1 MTDRGRGPVARL
13 HDAQALCLVVE
24 RARAGDRDALELLV
38 ANLIDDV
45 YRLSLRMTA
54 NTADAEDATQE
65 VMIKVVAH
73 LGEFRGEASVRTWAY
88 RIAVRHLIDQRR
100 SRVEAIA
107 LDFDRFAA
115 DLMDGLGEPAEG
127 EDPLAVAEVK
137 LGCTLAML
145 TCLDRE
151 HRVAYI
157 LGEIFD
163 VSSSIGAAIAEVSEQ
178 VYRQRLSRARRQLEA
193 FTRSYCGVVS
203 ARAPCSCDRRVKRA
217 AELGRIERDNLR
229 LARHPVGSVA
239 GEVREM
245 EALHSTAALFRNHPP
260 YAAPASIAE
269 RLKELVRAG
278 KLKLLEKP
286 PKAD

>member
-1 MTDRGRGPVARL
+1 MT
-13 HDAQALCLVVE
+13 DAQALSLVVE
-24 RARAGDRDALELLV
+24 RARAGDRDALDLLV
-38 ANLIDDV
+38 ARLIDDV

-65 VMIKVVAH
+65 VMIKVVSR

-100 SRVEAIA
+100 SRVEAVG

-115 DLMDGLGEPAEG
+115 DLMDGLEGPAEG

-163 VSSSIGAAIAEVSEQ
+163 LSSSIAAVIAEVSEQ

-193 FTRSYCGVVS
+193 FTRSYCGVVN

-217 AELGRIERDNLR
+217 AELGRMERDNLR

-245 EALHSTAALFRNHPP
+245 EALHATAALFRNHPP
-260 YAAPASIAE
+260 YAAPSFIAE

-278 KLKLLEKP
+278 QLKILEGP
-286 PKAD
+286 PKANRPS